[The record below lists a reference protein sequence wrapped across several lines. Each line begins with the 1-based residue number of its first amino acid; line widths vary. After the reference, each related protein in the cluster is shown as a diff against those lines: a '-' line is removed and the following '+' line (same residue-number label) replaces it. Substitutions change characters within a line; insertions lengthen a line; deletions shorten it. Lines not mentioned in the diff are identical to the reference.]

1 MQDQIAFLDALTA
14 CPAQLSATADM
25 LLSHNTVLEKTDIA
39 DSLSDTIHTVRGT
52 LTSLL
57 KVAGLL
63 KSRRAAVI
71 VLTYYLV

>member
-14 CPAQLSATADM
+14 CPADM
-25 LLSHNTVLEKTDIA
+25 LLNHNTVLEKTDIA
-39 DSLSDTIHTVRGT
+39 ESLSHTIHTVWGT

-57 KVAGLL
+57 KVAGLF